1 MKKNIKSARF
11 QFQILIDRCNCSRKA
26 LEGRCTPSKC
36 FPDLYKMLYPKGGYY
51 ACSFFKPFSGKEVGN
66 ED

>member
-1 MKKNIKSARF
+1 MKKNIKFARI

-26 LEGRCTPSKC
+26 LGGRYTPSKC
-36 FPDLYKMLYPKGGYY
+36 FPDLYKIFYPKGGYY
-51 ACSFFKPFSGKEVGN
+51 ARSFFKLFSGKEASD